1 MFGAQSRRT
10 SLRTTFALVA
20 LALLVAW
27 LGAGVLHHHDPAP
40 NCQFCKV
47 VPGGV
52 ADLTPLTHA
61 AAPPV
66 ATERVSPSPVDYPAE
81 RLATIPRGRAPPTS

>member
-1 MFGAQSRRT
+1 MILIGARSRRA
-10 SLRTTFALVA
+10 SFALVA
-20 LALLVAW
+20 LALLMAW

-52 ADLTPLTHA
+52 ADLTPLSHA
-61 AAPPV
+61 AAPTV
-66 ATERVSPSPVDYPAE
+66 TAERVDSAPSEYPAE
-81 RLATIPRGRAPPTS
+81 RLAAIPRGRAPPIS